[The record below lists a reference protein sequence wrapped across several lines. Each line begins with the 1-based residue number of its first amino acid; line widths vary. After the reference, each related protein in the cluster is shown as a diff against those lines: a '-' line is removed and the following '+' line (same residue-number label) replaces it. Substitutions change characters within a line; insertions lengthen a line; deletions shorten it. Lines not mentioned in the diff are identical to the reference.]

1 MCIGIDQRCI
11 FCVKDLQW
19 GNIGNSEGVSIST
32 EAGLV
37 LIAVMVIA
45 TAFFVAAEFALI
57 ASNRKKIEEEAF
69 DGVRS
74 SQVVL
79 GLIKN
84 LSYHLTGAQLG
95 ITITAVVLGFIA
107 EPTIAKLIEQ
117 PFIDLFGSGLA
128 QPLSLVVA
136 ISLVTFLTMVLG
148 ELVPKNIA
156 IAKPNRM
163 ARVLAKPFKIYSFL
177 AKPII
182 YISDGT
188 ANKLTRS
195 LGVEP
200 TEELDHTPSIEDLDL
215 AIKVS
220 GEEGTLAQRKVDLLS
235 KSMKF
240 ASRQANDVM
249 TPRVSLHS
257 LQAESSIDDL
267 IALSLETGHSRFPV
281 TLGDLDNV
289 LGVAHVKSALSVKP
303 EQRSQIRVTEVMSDV
318 IAVPESRNLVSVM
331 ADMRKERKP
340 IAIVVDEHGG
350 TEGLV
355 SVEDILEEI
364 VGEIEDEYDAIE
376 QPLETTDEGI
386 FTLAGNLRLDEVEDI
401 CGLTFEEK
409 PYETIA
415 GFILDQLQRVPS
427 VGEVFRYRYWKI
439 EVLEMD
445 KLRIATVRLTS
456 PPFRSIRVE
465 ENISEGDLQ

>member
-1 MCIGIDQRCI
+1 M
-11 FCVKDLQW
+11 
-19 GNIGNSEGVSIST
+19 
-32 EAGLV
+32 
-37 LIAVMVIA
+37 
-45 TAFFVAAEFALI
+45 
-57 ASNRKKIEEEAF
+57 
-69 DGVRS
+69 
-74 SQVVL
+74 
-79 GLIKN
+79 
-84 LSYHLTGAQLG
+84 
-95 ITITAVVLGFIA
+95 
-107 EPTIAKLIEQ
+107 
-117 PFIDLFGSGLA
+117 
-128 QPLSLVVA
+128 
-136 ISLVTFLTMVLG
+136 
-148 ELVPKNIA
+148 
-156 IAKPNRM
+156 
-163 ARVLAKPFKIYSFL
+163 
-177 AKPII
+177 
-182 YISDGT
+182 
-188 ANKLTRS
+188 
-195 LGVEP
+195 EP

-267 IALSLETGHSRFPV
+267 IALSLKTGHSRFPV

-289 LGVAHVKSALSVKP
+289 LGVVHVKSALSVKP

-376 QPLETTDEGI
+376 QPLQTTGEGI

-465 ENISEGDLQ
+465 ENISEGGHP

>member
-1 MCIGIDQRCI
+1 MED
-11 FCVKDLQW
+11 
-19 GNIGNSEGVSIST
+19 SEGVSIST

-57 ASNRKKIEEEAF
+57 ASNRKKIEEEAS

-117 PFIDLFGSGLA
+117 PFIDLLGSGLA

-136 ISLVTFLTMVLG
+136 ISLVTLVTMVLG

-156 IAKPNRM
+156 IAKPNKM
-163 ARVLAKPFKIYSFL
+163 VRVLAKPFKIYSFL

-267 IALSLETGHSRFPV
+267 IALSLKTGHSRFPV

-318 IAVPESRNLVSVM
+318 IAVPESRNLISVM

-364 VGEIEDEYDAIE
+364 VGEIEDEFYEEKNNEIIKINDKEFIVSSTIE
-376 QPLETTDEGI
+376 KEK
-386 FTLAGNLRLDEVEDI
+386 
-401 CGLTFEEK
+401 FEEFFSFQLNC
-409 PYETIA
+409 PDVETLG
-415 GFILDQLQRVPS
+415 GFVLKEIGHLPK
-427 VGEVFRYRYWKI
+427 VGEKI
-439 EVLEMD
+439 QVDSLEMIVTSAD
-445 KLRIATVRLTS
+445 QRKIKKITVR
-456 PPFRSIRVE
+456 RV
-465 ENISEGDLQ
+465 D

>member
-1 MCIGIDQRCI
+1 MED
-11 FCVKDLQW
+11 
-19 GNIGNSEGVSIST
+19 SEGVSIST

-37 LIAVMVIA
+37 LVVVMVIA

-57 ASNRKKIEEEAF
+57 ASNRKKIEEEAS

-74 SQVVL
+74 AQVVL

-156 IAKPNRM
+156 IAKPNKM

-195 LGVEP
+195 L
-200 TEELDHTPSIEDLDL
+200 
-215 AIKVS
+215 

-267 IALSLETGHSRFPV
+267 IALSLKTGHSRFPV

-303 EQRSQIRVTEVMSDV
+303 EQRSQVRVTEVMSDV

-376 QPLETTDEGI
+376 QPLQTTGEGI

-465 ENISEGDLQ
+465 ENISEGDHL

>member
-1 MCIGIDQRCI
+1 M
-11 FCVKDLQW
+11 
-19 GNIGNSEGVSIST
+19 VS
-32 EAGLV
+32 
-37 LIAVMVIA
+37 A
-45 TAFFVAAEFALI
+45 TAFFVAAEVALI
-57 ASNRKKIEEEAF
+57 ASNRKEIEEEATN
-69 DGVRS
+69 GVRS

-84 LSYHLTGAQLG
+84 LSYYLTGAQLG

-107 EPTIAKLIEQ
+107 EPTIAKVIEQ
-117 PFIDLFGSGLA
+117 PLIDLFGNGVA
-128 QPLSLVVA
+128 QSLSLIVA

-156 IAKPNRM
+156 IAKPNKM

-177 AKPII
+177 AKPVI

-200 TEELDHTPSIEDLDL
+200 AEELDNTPSIEDLDL

-220 GEEGTLAQRKVDLLS
+220 GQEGTLAQRKVDLLS
-235 KSMKF
+235 KSIKF

-249 TPRVSLHS
+249 TPRVSVHS
-257 LQAESSIDDL
+257 LKAESSIEDL
-267 IALSLETGHSRFPV
+267 IDLSHETGHSRFPI

-289 LGVAHVKSALSVKP
+289 LGIAHVKSALP
-303 EQRSQIRVTEVMSDV
+303 IDPDDRSRIRVTEVMRDV
-318 IAVPESRNLVSVM
+318 IAVPETRNLISVM
-331 ADMRKERKP
+331 ADMRRERKP

-350 TEGLV
+350 TEGLL

-376 QPLETTDEGI
+376 QPQQTTSEGI

-415 GFILDQLQRVPS
+415 GFVLDQLQRVPT
-427 VGEVFRYRYWKI
+427 VGEVFRYKYWKI
-439 EVLEMD
+439 EVIEMD
-445 KLRIATVRLTS
+445 TLRIASIRLTS
-456 PPFRSIRVE
+456 PPFRTIK
-465 ENISEGDLQ
+465 SEKNSNEGESL